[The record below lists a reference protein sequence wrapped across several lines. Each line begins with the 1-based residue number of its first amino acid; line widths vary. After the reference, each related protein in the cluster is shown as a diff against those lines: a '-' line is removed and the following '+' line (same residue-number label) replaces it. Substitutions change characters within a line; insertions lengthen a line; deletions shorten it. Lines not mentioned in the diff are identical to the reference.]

1 MIEQGDDDDTR
12 MFSALRALRR
22 LVVQV
27 SQDFGAR
34 LSVRLLALA
43 AARDKGDPSLLAIFA
58 SVMSE
63 AVTLI
68 TEPLTPR
75 FEREPDPEA
84 PSPEPVQREKDDD
97 DDA

>member
-1 MIEQGDDDDTR
+1 VIEQGDDDDTR

-27 SQDFGAR
+27 SEDFGTR

-43 AARDKGDPSLLAIFA
+43 AARDKGDPSLLTIFA

-63 AVTLI
+63 AVNLI
-68 TEPLTPR
+68 TEPLSPR
-75 FEREPDPEA
+75 LERDPAPEA